1 MFRGVAFMSSHQE
14 ELILQLPLD
23 VSMAACERAV
33 NGSGWQVTGRGAAT
47 LQGAELRQNA
57 FSFTFPV
64 QIVVN
69 FQDEN
74 GTTRVILN
82 GSNFGFGPIQSRHVK
97 SQLQDLARLI
107 LDETTRP
114 PTPVAGAPEKS
125 RAVWINGV
133 QIDDRQLDQIAQT
146 YKYQMP
152 DGHYWYDRLCGAWGI
167 QGGPQCGIVVAGLA
181 LGGPLLSDASGGNTG
196 VFVNGRQLH
205 ALDAAELARL
215 FGRVMPGRWQV
226 DALGNCGP
234 EGGPIMCNLLVL
246 AQSHSAGSNG
256 TSGHGSGRYGWV
268 TSAGFTGPAGS
279 GLSAFRGQ

>member
-1 MFRGVAFMSSHQE
+1 MSSHRE
-14 ELILQLPLD
+14 ELILQMPLE
-23 VSMAACERAV
+23 VSMTACERAM
-33 NGSGWQVTGRGAAT
+33 NGPRWHITARDSTT
-47 LQGAELRQNA
+47 LHCAELRQTA
-57 FSFTFPV
+57 FGFTFPV
-64 QIVVN
+64 QVIAN
-69 FQDEN
+69 FHDEN
-74 GTTRVILN
+74 GSTRVILN

-97 SQLQDLARLI
+97 SQLQGLTRLI
-107 LDETTRP
+107 TDESLRSPTRSVHAS
-114 PTPVAGAPEKS
+114 TKTRS
-125 RAVWINGV
+125 VWINGV
-133 QIDDRQLDQIAQT
+133 QLDDGQLDQIAQS
-146 YKYQMP
+146 YKIQVP
-152 DGHYWYDRLCGAWGI
+152 DGRYWYDRLCGAWGM
-167 QGGPQCGIVVAGLA
+167 QGGPQRGVVLAELA
-181 LGGPLLSDASGGNTG
+181 LGGPLRSDASGGNTG

-215 FGRVMPGRWQV
+215 FGSVKPGRWQV